1 MSKQENQE
9 NVTDSSTTIDAGI
22 SNYRIM
28 FVDDNEDILRT
39 IKLALE
45 ENGFSIETYSDPFAA
60 LSFFKTFYDSQRETP
75 AQIPFDLL
83 LIDVKMPELNG
94 IELSK
99 EIKKLAAEANLT
111 PPPICF
117 ITAYDEYY
125 NILKSLFPKNQNIDL
140 CVIHKPIEIEDLT
153 RRLKHEIALRK

>member
-1 MSKQENQE
+1 MLKQENQE
-9 NVTDSSTTIDAGI
+9 NVTDSNTTIGAGI

-45 ENGFSIETYSDPFAA
+45 EKGFSIQTYSDPFAA
-60 LSFFKTFYDSQRETP
+60 LSFFKTFYCSQREIPT
-75 AQIPFDLL
+75 QIPFDLL

-111 PPPICF
+111 TPPICF

-125 NILKSLFPKNQNIDL
+125 DILKSLFPKDQNTEL